1 MKLDVLNIQGS
12 STGRT
17 VELPAEVFG
26 IEPNEHAVYL
36 AVKQYLANQR
46 QGTHKAKER
55 GEIKGSTKKIKKQK
69 GTGTARAGNIK
80 SPVFKGGGRAFGPRP
95 RTYTVGLNKKVK
107 DLARKSALSSKA
119 IAGNVKV
126 LEDFTFDNPKTKEL
140 ATILNALET
149 GGKKAV
155 LVTGEYD
162 RVLHLSGRNIKGS
175 VVTKA
180 TDLNTYTVMRAST
193 LILTES
199 AVAQIKEKL
208 A

>member
-12 STGRT
+12 STGRS
-17 VELPAEVFG
+17 VDLPDEVFG

-36 AVKQYLANQR
+36 AVKSYLAHQR

-55 GEIKGSTKKIKKQK
+55 GEIKGSTRKIKKQK
-69 GTGTARAGNIK
+69 GTGTARAGSIK
-80 SPVFKGGGRAFGPRP
+80 SPIFKGGGRVFGPRP
-95 RTYTVGLNKKVK
+95 RKYTVKLNRKVK
-107 DLARKSALSSKA
+107 LLAKKSALTSKA
-119 IAGNVKV
+119 ISGKIKV

-140 ATILNALET
+140 QTILNSLDT
-149 GGKKAV
+149 KKVV

-162 RVLHLSGRNIKGS
+162 RALHLSGRNIKGS

-180 TDLNTYTVMRAST
+180 VDLNTYQVMKANT